1 MNDYCEACDCDP
13 CDCDGMETQDLTPS
27 SIIYVY
33 IPYGDI
39 LYVPRAASLCEARD
53 REDFLED
60 KFDNIEKRSLIDFE
74 ELKIGVLIDL
84 FKEGGA
90 HIAERDELKEQ
101 AKKRPSEKD
110 ARRKKKLAG

>member
-13 CDCDGMETQDLTPS
+13 CDCDGMVTQDLTPS

-60 KFDNIEKRSLIDFE
+60 KFDKDVMVVSPFE
-74 ELKIGVLIDL
+74 WEILSGKMG
-84 FKEGGA
+84 FKT
-90 HIAERDELKEQ
+90 ITTD
-101 AKKRPSEKD
+101 D
-110 ARRKKKLAG
+110 V